1 MRIFALF
8 HTSSAALCGL
18 FAGLRVFH
26 IVLHHS
32 TTASASCLFLL
43 DFVFCYFRIIR
54 SLLPSFV
61 FCPIDYDFT
70 FCHYSP
76 SLVILWPDYFSLP
89 HAMHTFTKSPL
100 STFSDS
106 SSSFFNCLLFH
117 ISRFS
122 SFSSSLDLRGPLT
135 FLGSNLCTIFTK
147 SNILQTHHNE
157 HQ

>member
-1 MRIFALF
+1 MRILALF

-70 FCHYSP
+70 FCQYSP

-89 HAMHTFTKSPL
+89 TP
-100 STFSDS
+100 
-106 SSSFFNCLLFH
+106 
-117 ISRFS
+117 
-122 SFSSSLDLRGPLT
+122 
-135 FLGSNLCTIFTK
+135 CTPSQNHHYRHF
-147 SNILQTHHNE
+147 QTHHHLIFNIS
-157 HQ
+157 HFLFFIFFHLHSTSVGFLLL

>member
-1 MRIFALF
+1 MNRKKNHENLAYFCTLSHIFCRPLLSFCRITCLS
-8 HTSSAALCGL
+8 HCTSS
-18 FAGLRVFH
+18 FDHRLR
-26 IVLHHS
+26 
-32 TTASASCLFLL
+32 FLL

-70 FCHYSP
+70 FCQYSP
-76 SLVILWPDYFSLP
+76 SLVILWPDYFSPP
-89 HAMHTFTKSPL
+89 HSMHTFTKSPL

-106 SSSFFNCLLFH
+106 SSFNIQLLLFH
-117 ISRFS
+117 ISCFS

-147 SNILQTHHNE
+147 
-157 HQ
+157 